1 MATTIYFLRHGKLVN
16 PDGVIKGRLPGFP
29 LSEAG
34 RKQIHQA
41 AHSLLKKPI
50 IAIYSSPLLRCRQSA
65 KILKEYFPKVKIHFS
80 ELLVEWGTEVAG
92 QPYKLY
98 ENLSFP
104 HLKEYYE
111 TPDSVVSRMR
121 KFCRKIVEKCP
132 NQEVVAIGH
141 GGPINA
147 LRVSFEGRLVKN
159 TESGPIKKGT
169 ILKLVLSSDLEL
181 LDSEII
187 NVSELNTP

>member
-16 PDGVIKGRLPGFP
+16 PDKLVKGRLPFP
-29 LSEAG
+29 LNDIG
-34 RKQIHQA
+34 RSQIHKA
-41 AHSLLKKPI
+41 AAFFTSRTI
-50 IAIYSSPLLRCRQSA
+50 TAIYSSSLLRCRQSA

-92 QPYKLY
+92 QPCKLY

-104 HLKEYYE
+104 HLKECYE

-147 LRVSFEGRLVKN
+147 LRVSFEGRLVKS
-159 TESGPIKKGT
+159 TTSGPFKEGT
-169 ILKLVLSSDLEL
+169 ILKLVLSSDLDL

-187 NVSELNTP
+187 NVSDLH